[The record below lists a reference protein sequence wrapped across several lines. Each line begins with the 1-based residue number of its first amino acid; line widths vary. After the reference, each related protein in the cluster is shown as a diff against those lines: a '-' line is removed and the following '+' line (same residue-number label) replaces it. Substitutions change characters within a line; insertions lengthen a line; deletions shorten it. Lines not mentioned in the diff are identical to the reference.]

1 MTIAEDTSTSVLP
14 DSTKAASGGH
24 AIVSFARG
32 WQADEAI
39 RALVELGFGREIVH
53 QSDDPSVI
61 AAIAEDLTCQ
71 GLSNESWLARAQL
84 DFAERGRHWLVLRT
98 HSDGRAFQI
107 AECVTSCGA
116 TSVQYYGN
124 LVVEEL
130 LTKPAPRDLADR
142 LPSQVPR
149 ANSTAS
155 VNEASA
161 NADRWPKARRG

>member
-14 DSTKAASGGH
+14 GSTKAAFGGH
-24 AIVSFARG
+24 AIVSFARA
-32 WQADEAI
+32 WQADEAM

-53 QSDDPSVI
+53 QGDDPSVI
-61 AAIAEDLTCQ
+61 AAIAEDFTSH
-71 GLSNESWLARAQL
+71 GLSNASWLARAQL
-84 DFAERGRHWLVLRT
+84 EFAERGRHWLVLRT

-130 LTKPAPRDLADR
+130 LTKPSPRAEADR
-142 LPSQVPR
+142 PHSQVPR
-149 ANSTAS
+149 ADGAAS
-155 VNEASA
+155 VSDASA
-161 NADRWPKARRG
+161 NGDRWPEVQRG